1 MLTTSS
7 LCAAGARQTT
17 ANEAAVTQ

>member
-1 MLTTSS
+1 MAS
-7 LCAAGARQTT
+7 GTT